1 MSERGQNG
9 WQRRLVISCMC
20 ATAAVALSTV
30 VVIFLSSLEG
40 RAGAQE
46 QGTSGIDIA
55 EYVVGSPLA
64 TGWLIVVAIFGGWQ
78 AVHQGQIAFVPVFS
92 VVVDAAMIFLVWEFW
107 RRKALKELNSN
118 GTLGLNG

>member
-1 MSERGQNG
+1 LRVEREHKNKE
-9 WQRRLVISCMC
+9 R
-20 ATAAVALSTV
+20 AVLTLQSTW
-30 VVIFLSSLEG
+30 LAP
-40 RAGAQE
+40 RW
-46 QGTSGIDIA
+46 
-55 EYVVGSPLA
+55 A

-92 VVVDAAMIFLVWEFW
+92 VVVDAAMIFLFWEFW